1 MLGIVACFWRS
12 PGAQHGFVKAA
23 LISTAAQVRAQIVA
37 VCKMPASSPLDAAQR
52 TADAIRRISASCNP
66 QHLRWLLFGRW
77 IYAWTRDG
85 LMWSLADQGGSLAA
99 AGHGAWLQTTRC
111 WRLWPCSSKALSA
124 HLTIPLKPGGIFAS
138 PRVAFGCRQRVRSSP
153 GRVRA
158 AQPPAANLCSS
169 QHQPKQHVQ
178 WAPIEV
184 FRGKYHRFI
193 PRAVTQ

>member
-1 MLGIVACFWRS
+1 MFTRGAARFCKSRLNNDCGSGSSSDRCCLQDACII
-12 PGAQHGFVKAA
+12 PVGCG
-23 LISTAAQVRAQIVA
+23 
-37 VCKMPASSPLDAAQR
+37 
-52 TADAIRRISASCNP
+52 TADAIRRISASCSL

-111 WRLWPCSSKALSA
+111 WRLWPRSSKALSA
-124 HLTIPLKPGGIFAS
+124 RLTVPLKPGGIFAS
-138 PRVAFGCRQRVRSSP
+138 PRVAFSCRQCARSSP
-153 GRVRA
+153 CRASA
-158 AQPPAANLCSS
+158 AQPPATNLCSS
-169 QHQPKQHVQ
+169 QHQPKQRVQ
-178 WAPIEV
+178 WASIEV